1 MSTRFLRRWLSVL
14 LVLWALPTMAETTP
28 VHRAIHLTKNPTR
41 EVPDVHVAGGRVT
54 TLRFEQPCDPERTKL
69 LGWEGRFE
77 PLAVWGRSVS
87 LVPFKDLSPGDRFL
101 LLVTMRDG
109 TELPLTVTGGGMRW
123 DAQVDVFSD
132 PDSSEAVRVALDEVR
147 ERNQTLH
154 EENLRHREEETSVD
168 HALAALLARNEISMT
183 PFQPFDAVWLLE
195 EGMKIRIS
203 VLTSRKKATRKKV
216 AIVFKVKNT
225 DSETP
230 WTLMR
235 ARVEALMTEKERPFA
250 LRAFPE
256 SISPGETGRV
266 AIVADLSSFDSKKEG
281 DRLVFTLFRDEWRHL
296 GRIVLYVDAL
306 PL

>member
-1 MSTRFLRRWLSVL
+1 MENS
-14 LVLWALPTMAETTP
+14 
-28 VHRAIHLTKNPTR
+28 TR
-41 EVPDVHVAGGRVT
+41 EVPNVYVSGGRVT
-54 TLRFEQPCDPERTKL
+54 TLRFEQPCEPERTKL

-87 LVPFKDLSPGDRFL
+87 LVPLKDLSPGDRFL

-123 DAQVDVFSD
+123 DAQVDVLPD
-132 PDSSEAVRVALDEVR
+132 PDSPEAVRVALEDAR
-147 ERNQTLH
+147 ERNRTLH
-154 EENLRHREEETSVD
+154 EENLRHREEESSVD
-168 HALAALLARNEISMT
+168 HALAALLARNELSMT
-183 PFQPFDAVWLLE
+183 PFKPFDAVWLRE
-195 EGMKIRIS
+195 EGMKIRVS

-216 AIVFKVKNT
+216 AVVFKVKNT

-235 ARVEALMTEKERPFA
+235 ARVEALTTEKERPFA

-256 SISPGETGRV
+256 SLSPGQTGRV
-266 AIVADLSSFDSKKEG
+266 AVVADLSSFDSKKEG
-281 DRLVFTLFRDEWRHL
+281 DRLVFTLFRDEWRNL
-296 GRIVLYVDAL
+296 GHIVLYVDAL